1 MAVRKDEVQISIAF
15 LTDES
20 KQYAK
25 LVTENKAFLKDLR
38 KAKKEGKDLTGVVNQ
53 IVSAGKKVEGI
64 DLKKLAPAQLVS
76 RARQLKQVLSLIPQ
90 SAPQYKQLEKEMS
103 DINNELAEMRT
114 RTRGVSSAQTRMA
127 STGSK
132 AFQLLGR
139 AVAFIGI
146 AQLGRSL
153 VDTTAKFQKFQAV
166 LEVVEALLDAQVGEF
181 ERLKELG
188 IRGKKNGDQVVLS
201 FRDQTVEVKNTE
213 GAIRDAIL
221 AFGDLEGVQGS
232 TAAISATL
240 GGQLSNLQDKITNLL
255 NTIGQSLSGSGSGN
269 VFSFIGDVLD
279 ELNFTFS
286 EASEKAKILTD
297 DFLSQK
303 KEVDDLGNKLNPL
316 LSRYDE
322 LTSKS
327 ELSHT
332 EQRELEKVIREIG
345 KITPKSIEEI
355 DKYGNALKINA
366 GASREF
372 LEAEQARLKFINKD
386 QIKELQRLRE
396 NTEALIDVEKRI
408 IDRKDEEFLGF
419 ELFNSERV
427 GEAARNIGQYQED
440 IKGIEAQLKQLS
452 GAFDEVENKPTFD
465 FLGNVEPDNATPT
478 GAGTS
483 TQADN
488 AAAEKRK
495 AQRAK
500 ELEELRLLT
509 ITAREKEI
517 EDMTAHYDRLMALA
531 AKYNQDSTDLERQK
545 NEALSLIREQNQVD
559 EIESGFSSNGQMILK
574 RRKMSKPLSHR
585 ERPTSS
591 VRWSNKL
598 FNLHRH
604 LFKLGL
610 TYWEEMKPLESVMQT
625 KSRTLIQTAKVNQQK
640 FGLGGLLKFG
650 LGGLKKMGIFGGRPH
665 SSGGTK
671 GYFEDGTQIE
681 VEKDEL
687 FAVVNKRDTRLLNAL
702 STANSRNG
710 NAFFQDGGLLGLN
723 TTPSNSFSTNNIGGS
738 DFDFSELIMEF
749 RMMRRENAQRN
760 NTLQA
765 FVSLDD
771 LNAAQS
777 QLSSIE
783 NEAAL

>member
-90 SAPQYKQLEKEMS
+90 SVPQYKQLEKEMS

-166 LEVVEALLDAQVGEF
+166 LENALGSRGAAKDAFNLIKEFAATTPFQVDQITDSFIKLVNRGFTPTKEQLTQIGDLAASQGKEIDQVVEALLDAQVGEF

-559 EIESGFSSNGQMILK
+559 EIESGFSNVSQVESIDAELRTNEFLK
-574 RRKMSKPLSHR
+574 
-585 ERPTSS
+585 
-591 VRWSNKL
+591 
-598 FNLHRH
+598 
-604 LFKLGL
+604 
-610 TYWEEMKPLESVMQT
+610 
-625 KSRTLIQTAKVNQQK
+625 
-640 FGLGGLLKFG
+640 
-650 LGGLKKMGIFGGRPH
+650 
-665 SSGGTK
+665 
-671 GYFEDGTQIE
+671 
-681 VEKDEL
+681 
-687 FAVVNKRDTRLLNAL
+687 
-702 STANSRNG
+702 
-710 NAFFQDGGLLGLN
+710 
-723 TTPSNSFSTNNIGGS
+723 
-738 DFDFSELIMEF
+738 
-749 RMMRRENAQRN
+749 
-760 NTLQA
+760 
-765 FVSLDD
+765 
-771 LNAAQS
+771 AATDR
-777 QLSSIE
+777 
-783 NEAAL
+783 